1 MMKLPIR
8 YFTDFDKDTD
18 KLEFPKHTLAFDLIR
33 ENGDVVRFSDNG
45 KHKPFITNIYK
56 ERIDKAT
63 EYIENN
69 CILSDE
75 WTDLGFCNFVPT
87 GRIKYKQL
95 SSKKVKDL
103 LDILRGD
110 K

>member
-1 MMKLPIR
+1 MNKLTHEQ
-8 YFTDFDKDTD
+8 FNKMWEDST
-18 KLEFPKHTLAFDLIR
+18 
-33 ENGDVVRFSDNG
+33 
-45 KHKPFITNIYK
+45 K
-56 ERIDKAT
+56 EEVLFQFYYDYYTKVEALDRIDKAI

-87 GRIKYKQL
+87 GNIKYKQL
-95 SSKKVKDL
+95 SPKKVKEL
-103 LDILRGD
+103 LSILRGED